1 MSKNKVNDS
10 ISETTTYITPYLE
23 IEALKQQVSN
33 LEQELKDY
41 RWKDRKEDIV
51 NRLNLSKEQL
61 YTYDYHT
68 DTYTINVER
77 EEYLIQ
83 NKMMTLI
90 SILELEDKVDYLLT
104 HAYTYEELIEAMT
117 EFFYGVIREHDYKSE
132 DFEPD
137 MIINFDNMS
146 K

>member
-1 MSKNKVNDS
+1 MSKNNINDY
-10 ISETTTYITPYLE
+10 ITGTTTYTTPYLE
-23 IEALKQQVSN
+23 IEALKERITK
-33 LEQELKDY
+33 LEQEIKDY

-61 YTYDYHT
+61 YTYDSHT

-77 EEYLIQ
+77 EEYLTQ

-117 EFFYGVIREHDYKSE
+117 EFFYEVIREHDYKSE